1 MNRENEVLHEVL
13 TETLENFAF
22 LFAESVDQESTWPAG
37 VPCFLATLAF
47 RGEGRQGEL
56 ALAIPI
62 ALCREMAA
70 NILGIDQE
78 EATDS
83 TAEDAVKELANV
95 VAGGFAARLCGRAAV
110 FDLEAPEA
118 ERLSSEDMARVLHP
132 PDAIAM
138 HVDDYRIAAVVRVRA
153 VSGGA

>member
-22 LFAESVDQESTWPAG
+22 LFSESVDQESAWPDG
-37 VPCFLATLAF
+37 VPCMRATIAF
-47 RGEGRQGEL
+47 RGEGHQGEL
-56 ALAIPI
+56 ALVIPV

-83 TAEDAVKELANV
+83 TADDAVKELTNV
-95 VAGGFAARLCGRAAV
+95 VAGGFAARNFGKSVV
-110 FDLEAPEA
+110 FDLGAPES
-118 ERLSSEDMARVLHP
+118 EILSSDEVARGFLP
-132 PDAIAM
+132 PGAIAM
-138 HVDDYRIAAVVRVRA
+138 QVDAYLISAVVSVRA
-153 VSGGA
+153 DAGGG